1 MSIEK
6 SEAIVL
12 RTWKYGDSSRI
23 VSLYSRRFG
32 KLRLIAKG
40 ARSKKPRFGASLEPF
55 TESLIVFYKK
65 QERELQVLSSSDS
78 IANFVRL
85 RERPVH
91 LGLACAMVESVDR
104 LTALEQEDTGLYALL
119 RAALVAIEETDSE
132 ADAESAFWRAQKA
145 LLVHLGYRWELEACV
160 SCSAAISGAK
170 VAIDPIEGAL
180 CGLCARSRRDALTI
194 SAATRAVLIAGL
206 PGVLAGGELHETRR
220 LFSLFYERC
229 GLGRGPL
236 RALAYLAVLGPEDV
250 T

>member
-6 SEAIVL
+6 TEAIVL

-23 VSLYSRRFG
+23 ASLYSKRFG

-65 QERELQVLSSSDS
+65 RERELQVLSSSDS
-78 IANFVRL
+78 IADFARL
-85 RERPVH
+85 RNRAVH

-104 LTALEQEDTGLYALL
+104 LTPLEQEDSGLYSLV
-119 RAALVAIEETDSE
+119 RAALVAIEETDSDV
-132 ADAESAFWRAQKA
+132 DAESAFWRAQQA
-145 LLVHLGYRWELEACV
+145 LLVHLGYRWELESCV
-160 SCSAAISGAK
+160 SCGSAISGAT
-170 VAIDPIEGAL
+170 VAIDPVEGAL
-180 CGLCARSRRDALTI
+180 CGACARSRRDTLVIA
-194 SAATRAVLIAGL
+194 AATRAALIAGL
-206 PGVLAGGELHETRR
+206 PGALTGGALHETRR

>member
-6 SEAIVL
+6 TEAIVL

-23 VSLYSRRFG
+23 ASLYSRRFG

-78 IANFVRL
+78 IADFARL
-85 RERPVH
+85 RDRPVH
-91 LGLACAMVESVDR
+91 LGLACAMVESIDR
-104 LTALEQEDTGLYALL
+104 LTPLEQEDPGLYALV
-119 RAALVAIEETDSE
+119 RAALVAIEETQTE
-132 ADAESAFWRAQKA
+132 VDAESVFWRAQQA
-145 LLVHLGYRWELEACV
+145 LLVHLGYRWELESCV
-160 SCSAAISGAK
+160 SCGGAAGGDRI
-170 VAIDPIEGAL
+170 AIDPIEGAL
-180 CGLCARSRRDALTI
+180 CGRCARTRRDTLAI
-194 SAATRAVLIAGL
+194 DAATRAALVAGL
-206 PGVLAGGELHETRR
+206 PGALGGAVLHETRR

-236 RALAYLAVLGPEDV
+236 RSLAYLAVLGPEDA